1 MTRGDTT
8 PMPHVFKALKR
19 NRSTAARN
27 LDMRASTY
35 FSDWTTPCQTWT
47 MAISLYILPIG
58 AWANST
64 STTLTEPPG
73 GEQDPM
79 VLADAESE
87 AGDHVEA
94 AAHYAEAYR
103 ALSEDQRRGD
113 YGTFV
118 IKNALREYRDALE
131 SPPEG
136 LEQVRAHL
144 GLLRAEAELL
154 AQFITERAAE
164 GVPEA
169 IQQTHVELG
178 LRIRLLERQ
187 EAALLEG
194 DPAPVA
200 DEPIPPP
207 LEPVPLP
214 APASLASAKEPST
227 SGSPFSTLEPS
238 PEPDLA
244 NRRPGKPRYPDP
256 RRTAAILGVGGV
268 TLVGGAVTLGVG
280 TWMFNDFIRKG
291 NDMAHDL
298 DGGIVNGDTW
308 ENRKE
313 ELDDFRQEHRARAT
327 GVVVGGAALA
337 ATGIGLLSWGLA
349 RMQMRKRVIQQDARA
364 RNSSKPVVQDGT
376 GLIIASSVAGGLAWA
391 NATITR
397 MMAMR
402 FCMDDLEDAGL
413 NDYTSCSRLGD
424 PAVAAL
430 TGTNW
435 LINGL
440 TYGLAPAA
448 AEMRGHHDKLV
459 DRWSGKRQRNIDAF
473 LGIGVTLIGI
483 GVAGRITGVVLNT
496 LGDCEPDP
504 KVCRRD
510 VTLEIL
516 GAQLSS
522 STIATGAAL
531 LQYGLTYGRVSKRS
545 RRRQQK
551 IGSLRVAPQL
561 GRGFGG
567 LGLTGWF

>member
-1 MTRGDTT
+1 
-8 PMPHVFKALKR
+8 
-19 NRSTAARN
+19 
-27 LDMRASTY
+27 
-35 FSDWTTPCQTWT
+35 
-47 MAISLYILPIG
+47 
-58 AWANST
+58 
-64 STTLTEPPG
+64 
-73 GEQDPM
+73 M

-94 AAHYAEAYR
+94 ATHYAEAYR
-103 ALSEDQRRGD
+103 ALPEEQRRGD
-113 YGTFV
+113 DGTFV
-118 IKNALREYRDALE
+118 IKNALREYRDALVG
-131 SPPEG
+131 PPEG

-144 GLLRAEAELL
+144 ALLRAEAELL
-154 AQFITERAAE
+154 EQFITERAAE

-169 IQQTHVELG
+169 IGQTHVEVE

-187 EAALLEG
+187 EAELVEG

-207 LEPVPLP
+207 LEPVPPP
-214 APASLASAKEPST
+214 APASLPSAKEPST
-227 SGSPFSTLEPS
+227 SGSPFSTLES
-238 PEPDLA
+238 PPDPDLA

-256 RRTAAILGVGGV
+256 KRTAAILGVGGV

-291 NDMAHDL
+291 NDMAHNLDL
-298 DGGIVNGDTW
+298 DVEAGTIDDDEWN
-308 ENRKE
+308 NRKE

-402 FCMDDLEDAGL
+402 FCMDDLEDAGI

-424 PAVAAL
+424 STVAAL

-473 LGIGVTLIGI
+473 LGIGVTLIGV

-496 LGDCEPDP
+496 LSGCEPDP

-531 LQYGLTYGRVSKRS
+531 LQYGLTYGRVSKRN

-551 IGSLRVAPQL
+551 IGSLRVAPQF